1 MSLQIKLSFL
11 SLAIVAS
18 TAADSLKR
26 KIFHHRLSVKVKLN
40 VTYKKMPHLVGS
52 PLLFDDNKLC

>member
-1 MSLQIKLSFL
+1 MSFL
-11 SLAIVAS
+11 SLAIVAP